1 MLSHLLMLSISSL
14 RVAEVEVL
22 LQIPMVM
29 VGVVVLV
36 AI

>member
-1 MLSHLLMLSISSL
+1 MFNTSSL